1 MAKKPQWIED
11 ELKKLKE
18 TKSTRR
24 LKVYGTRR
32 RGHREKHFIKKE
44 GKYRYVEVRRDAKGH
59 FLYKK
64 KWSPK
69 KPLKETVFTETHPLI
84 IGYETGREALEK
96 VRETVREWEW
106 IDFEAES

>member
-1 MAKKPQWIED
+1 MPEPSWIKNKLE
-11 ELKKLKE
+11 KLKE
-18 TKSTRR
+18 AKPSRR
-24 LKVYGTRR
+24 LKIYGTRR

-44 GKYRYVEVRRDAKGH
+44 GKHRYVEVRRDAKGH

-84 IGYETGREALEK
+84 IGYETGREALLK
-96 VRETVREWEW
+96 VRETAREWEW